1 MDRLTE
7 LASSLTLRSKLLS
20 LEIPSVEEL
29 PVSSKERPSNFILKS
44 GTIGTGRGIGRIGT
58 IG

>member
-1 MDRLTE
+1 MVLE
-7 LASSLTLRSKLLS
+7 TLRSKLLS

-29 PVSSKERPSNFILKS
+29 PVSSKEAVMSSIVEFESL
-44 GTIGTGRGIGRIGT
+44 GAARGLGRIGASQKAE